1 MRPPANGIQVEMPL
15 PRVISVGA
23 NPELLWLR
31 HAVLEN
37 EGFHVITAIG
47 ENEALDAIRAGTCD
61 TLLMCYSLSQEVR
74 KLLAQEFRHRRPNG
88 RIVAIT
94 NRKLDA
100 PDYADSFVY
109 GVEGPEILIET
120 ILEGSAQ

>member
-1 MRPPANGIQVEMPL
+1 MPL
-15 PRVISVGA
+15 HRVISVGA
-23 NPELLWLR
+23 DPELLWLR

-37 EGFHVITAIG
+37 AGFHVITAVG
-47 ENEALDAIRAGTCD
+47 EGEALEAVRASTCD
-61 TLLMCYSLSQEVR
+61 TLLMCYSLGKEAR
-74 KLLAQEFRHRRPNG
+74 KSLAQGFRQRCPEG

-94 NRKLDA
+94 NRQLDA

-120 ILEGSAQ
+120 LLNGAADRT

>member
-1 MRPPANGIQVEMPL
+1 MPL
-15 PRVISVGA
+15 HRVISVGA

-37 EGFHVITAIG
+37 AGFHVNTAIG
-47 ENEALDAIRAGTCD
+47 ENEAVAAIRVGTCD
-61 TLLMCYSLSQEVR
+61 TLLVCYSLSQDVR
-74 KLLAQEFRHRRPNG
+74 KSLAEEFRQRCPNG

-94 NRKLDA
+94 NRQLDA

-120 ILEGSAQ
+120 IANGKAE

>member
-1 MRPPANGIQVEMPL
+1 MPFH
-15 PRVISVGA
+15 RVISVGA

-37 EGFHVITAIG
+37 AGFHVITAVG
-47 ENEALDAIRAGTCD
+47 EDEALTAVRVGTCD
-61 TLLMCYSLSQEVR
+61 TLLMCYSLGKEAR
-74 KLLAQEFRHRRPNG
+74 KSLARDFRQRCPEG

-94 NRKLDA
+94 NRQLDS

-109 GVEGPEILIET
+109 GVEGPEILIQT
-120 ILEGSAQ
+120 ILNGDAE